1 MRDHLVG
8 ARLVMEEIAD
18 ALLVGAQ
25 ERVDLLDAVDV
36 QAGGAD
42 QGKGGKT
49 AGVAH
54 RKLRRDPAAEG

>member
-1 MRDHLVG
+1 LRDHLAG

-18 ALLVGAQ
+18 APLVGAQ

-42 QGKGGKT
+42 QSEGGKT